1 MAQIIRLRRGTLSEL
16 SSVTLSNGELGVVTS
31 SVANIG
37 DAILKTAVV
46 IGNTDGTNRLSIGRI
61 IKGNATPNLSGITG
75 GSAFNDMLYHETDAK
90 TLKVLNTGGNTS
102 LDLTGNIA
110 GGEVGG
116 TLDVTGRVDA
126 QAGLDVTG
134 SLNIGGNT
142 VLGDASGDSLTI
154 NAATINPAN
163 IAAGTDNT
171 VVVYNGSTLVTDEID
186 SKVWAGNLV
195 DTDGSGANNELVTWS
210 DSDSIIGEGNLTFDG
225 STLTVTGNAVV
236 TSHIS
241 SSANITG
248 SDIYASGG
256 FYGDGSNL
264 TGVAQD
270 IDSLDS
276 YGAATIHQ
284 TQDEFLISDNG
295 TEKRITFSNLQDSV
309 FADITGDVAIA
320 GGGVATIQATSVEGS
335 MLNTNVISGQTA
347 MTGDLA
353 DTDELMVSDAGT
365 VKRADFSVVRDAV
378 FGDVSGDILIAD
390 GGGATIQATSVEN
403 SMLADDA
410 VDSDEL
416 KAGAVDD
423 AHLSDGVAT
432 GLAGTGMT
440 ATSGVLNVIGGTGI
454 TANANEITTTDGD
467 IVHDN
472 LSGFVANEHIDHS
485 GVTLTAGAGLS
496 GGGTIAA
503 SRTFA
508 IDISEFSDVQ
518 IASGDKFL
526 VLDSDGA
533 NEQLESVDDVATLF
547 AGDGLQASSAVMA
560 VDVSDFA
567 GTGLEDDSS
576 ENLRLAAQ
584 GTGISGGAGSTLS
597 ITPAQTA
604 ITSVY
609 NTSLKVGRAASQE
622 YVDFSTD
629 NEVNTKVN
637 NTERLSVTSA
647 GADVTGVLTVSSNAT
662 IEGNLTVNGETT
674 FISSSTLDIGDNI
687 IVLNSVSGSTNAGI
701 QVIDRVGTAHTGSFL
716 WNAANDYWYAGISGS
731 THYRVPVQATAGD
744 LTENKPVIVDGSG
757 RIESSANITDDG
769 STVDFNDVDL
779 TSLDKLEGVDANTYV
794 DIGGSGLIVTKGTI
808 QPATNG
814 GNDLG
819 ATGTRYANLWL
830 SANADLEGDIDVNG
844 TANLDNT
851 DIDGTLDV
859 QGVAD
864 FQARVDAQASLQVTG
879 SVYISAGASVA
890 AASASL
896 VSFRNDSNTQLGYL
910 ASADTKAIT
919 TGLVGYNTSNGNLTI
934 SSVID
939 GGSF

>member
-1 MAQIIRLRRGTLSEL
+1 MAQIIKHRRGTLAEL
-16 SSVTLSNGELGVVTS
+16 NGVTLNNGELGIVTS
-31 SVANIG
+31 SVASIG
-37 DAILKTAVV
+37 DAVLKTAVV
-46 IGNTDGTNRLSIGRI
+46 VGNTDGTNRLSIGRI

-110 GGEVGG
+110 DGEIDG
-116 TLDVTGRVDA
+116 TLDITGRVDA
-126 QAGLDVTG
+126 QARLDVTG
-134 SLNIGGNT
+134 SLNTSGNT

-248 SDIYASGG
+248 SAIYASSG

-270 IDSLDS
+270 IDTLSS

-284 TQDEFLISDNG
+284 TDDEFLISDSG
-295 TEKRITFSNLQDSV
+295 TEKKITFSNLEDSI
-309 FADITGDVAIA
+309 FANVSGDATVAA
-320 GGGVATIQATSVEGS
+320 GGALTIAATSVEGS
-335 MLNTNVISGQTA
+335 MLNDNVISGQGALGSAA
-347 MTGDLA
+347 MAQADLL
-353 DTDELMVSDAGT
+353 LMDDGPGT
-365 VKRADFSVVRDAV
+365 LKSVTFSNFEDSIFAN
-378 FGDVSGDILIAD
+378 VSGDAAIAA
-390 GGGATIQATSVEN
+390 GGALTIAATSVEGSMLNDNVISGQGALGGASVAQTDLFMMDDGPGTLKKVTFSNLEDSIFGNVSGDATIAAGGALTIAATSVEN

-410 VDSDEL
+410 VNSDEI
-416 KAGAVDD
+416 ASGAVDD
-423 AHLSDGVAT
+423 DHLSDGVAT
-432 GLAGTGMT
+432 GLAGAGTT
-440 ATSGVLNVIGGTGI
+440 ATSGVINVIGGDGI
-454 TANANEITTTDGD
+454 TANA
-467 IVHDN
+467 
-472 LSGFVANEHIDHS
+472 
-485 GVTLTAGAGLS
+485 
-496 GGGTIAA
+496 
-503 SRTFA
+503 
-508 IDISEFSDVQ
+508 
-518 IASGDKFL
+518 
-526 VLDSDGA
+526 
-533 NEQLESVDDVATLF
+533 DDVAVT
-547 AGDGLQASSAVMA
+547 
-560 VDVSDFA
+560 
-567 GTGLEDDSS
+567 
-576 ENLRLAAQ
+576 AAQ
-584 GTGISGGAGSTLS
+584 TT
-597 ITPAQTA
+597 

-662 IEGNLTVNGETT
+662 ISGDLTVNGTT
-674 FISSSTLDIGDNI
+674 TTISSSTLDIGDNI
-687 IVLNSVSGSTNAGI
+687 VQLNAAGTRFGGMHVLDINA
-701 QVIDRVGTAHTGSFL
+701 TETGSFV
-716 WNAANDYWYAGISGS
+716 WDSNNDFWSAGQSGS
-731 THYRVPVQATAGD
+731 EYRVPIQDSTTA
-744 LTENKPVIVDGSG
+744 LTNNRVVLAQGNG

-859 QGVAD
+859 AGVAD
-864 FQARVDAQASLQVTG
+864 FQSVVDAQASLTVTG
-879 SVYISAGASVA
+879 SVYVSAGASVT

-896 VSFRNDSNTQLGYL
+896 VSFRNDSTTQLGYL
-910 ASADTKAIT
+910 ASADTQAIT
-919 TGLVGYNTSNGNLTI
+919 TGLVGYNTSTGNLTI